1 MTKDIKPR
9 KTTLEERIQI
19 VEYCI
24 ANVNDYSAAAKT
36 YNCSYW
42 QVYS

>member
-9 KTTLEERIQI
+9 KTTLEERIRI

-24 ANVNDYSAAAKT
+24 ANSNDYSAAAKT
-36 YNCSYW
+36 YRCSYG
-42 QVYS
+42 QVY